1 LAADLLE
8 KFEPEIE
15 AITLIPSSGGV
26 YEITVNNSLIYS
38 KKTIGRHAE
47 PGEVVGLFE
56 KFIKEGQK

>member
-1 LAADLLE
+1 MLE

-26 YEITVNNSLIYS
+26 YEITANEELIYS
-38 KKTIGRHAE
+38 KKSAGRHAE

-56 KFIKEGQK
+56 KFLKDGKK